1 VLGSQVPIPAHDP
14 NVLDVMSSEA
24 AKVLGRAGLPRRR
37 TAVASYRPEA
47 LTPCH
52 TGAHA
57 QCLQYRLQKSR
68 VREKHDTVRDRLAE
82 QPMTLVSAKEQRPW
96 LSACGPR
103 ISWIYFCGLGRRPVH
118 SLRPDA
124 VQKRAPADSPACTL
138 TCRCRHILCCTRCHG
153 QHLQDQLNASLILT
167 LEQWT
172 SPSL

>member
-1 VLGSQVPIPAHDP
+1 VEAALSRLTTLPSTGVAWPCPLPPPHGTGERGCSWCRCRRDKTAVVLGSQVPIPAHDP

-37 TAVASYRPEA
+37 AAVASYRPEA

-96 LSACGPR
+96 LSACGPPHKLDL
-103 ISWIYFCGLGRRPVH
+103 F
-118 SLRPDA
+118 LRTGA
-124 VQKRAPADSPACTL
+124 
-138 TCRCRHILCCTRCHG
+138 
-153 QHLQDQLNASLILT
+153 ASRSFIAA
-167 LEQWT
+167 
-172 SPSL
+172 